1 MVKLQRYWEGRTLM
15 SFTSLKGILG
25 ANLLGAN
32 FLLASVNTKIRVNAV
47 SVGFSLTWKR
57 FTLYSWNDSS
67 LPDSLS

>member
-1 MVKLQRYWEGRTLM
+1 M

-47 SVGFSLTWKR
+47 RVGFSLTWKR